1 MNVKLNEID
10 WQIIELLSD
19 NYMPN
24 SEIARQLGVSE
35 GTIRRRIKT
44 LQSAGVM
51 KVRGQLDPEILED
64 KQLAIVMANIEKA
77 RQLNEKAQ
85 EISSLENVSSVSI
98 ISGQYDLMIEIIV
111 DSNKGVMRFLT
122 ENLSTIEG
130 ISKTETFIIL
140 KSIGKF
146 I

>member
-77 RQLNEKAQ
+77 KQLNEKAQ

-111 DSNKGVMRFLT
+111 DSNKGVMRFLA
-122 ENLSTIEG
+122 ESLSSIEG